1 MKGIASNVIAAD
13 AVPGAGRSGHPASRS
28 GAEAAGFPRRSA
40 EGMAFAARWT
50 KPAGHRGEP
59 RSLSGEFWCCG
70 SCYSHGNGGPA
81 HWPPSHS

>member
-28 GAEAAGFPRRSA
+28 EAEAAGFPRRLA

-50 KPAGHRGEP
+50 QYPSP
-59 RSLSGEFWCCG
+59 RRHCF
-70 SCYSHGNGGPA
+70 YA
-81 HWPPSHS
+81 ATR